1 MNKEG
6 FLKELE
12 SHLRVLD
19 DKEQQ
24 DILDEYAQHIDLK
37 MKSGLSEEEA
47 IRDLAILESWRRI
60 YWRLTMWIRDLRSA
74 GKASQSASRIW
85 RVYPRGVRAGRKDR
99 RLACW
104 DERLHPSYVGGNE
117 KRMEAFRGTTQE
129 ACFKRRKPGR

>member
-47 IRDLAILESWRRI
+47 IRDFGNIGELAADILEA
-60 YWRLTMWIRDLRSA
+60 YHVD
-74 GKASQSASRIW
+74 
-85 RVYPRGVRAGRKDR
+85 PRF
-99 RLACW
+99 
-104 DERLHPSYVGGNE
+104 EE
-117 KRMEAFRGTTQE
+117 
-129 ACFKRRKPGR
+129 RRKGIKIGRAHV

>member
-47 IRDLAILESWRRI
+47 GYGECIRGE
-60 YWRLTMWIRDLRSA
+60 
-74 GKASQSASRIW
+74 
-85 RVYPRGVRAGRKDR
+85 
-99 RLACW
+99 
-104 DERLHPSYVGGNE
+104 
-117 KRMEAFRGTTQE
+117 
-129 ACFKRRKPGR
+129 

>member
-47 IRDLAILESWRRI
+47 IRDFGNIGELAADILEA
-60 YWRLTMWIRDLRSA
+60 YHVD
-74 GKASQSASRIW
+74 
-85 RVYPRGVRAGRKDR
+85 PRF
-99 RLACW
+99 
-104 DERLHPSYVGGNE
+104 EE
-117 KRMEAFRGTTQE
+117 
-129 ACFKRRKPGR
+129 RRKGITIRKPMQSTL

>member
-47 IRDLAILESWRRI
+47 IRDFGNIGELAADILE
-60 YWRLTMWIRDLRSA
+60 A
-74 GKASQSASRIW
+74 
-85 RVYPRGVRAGRKDR
+85 
-99 RLACW
+99 
-104 DERLHPSYVGGNE
+104 
-117 KRMEAFRGTTQE
+117 
-129 ACFKRRKPGR
+129 

>member
-47 IRDLAILESWRRI
+47 IRDFGNIGELAADILEAYHEI
-60 YWRLTMWIRDLRSA
+60 
-74 GKASQSASRIW
+74 G
-85 RVYPRGVRAGRKDR
+85 RA
-99 RLACW
+99 
-104 DERLHPSYVGGNE
+104 HV
-117 KRMEAFRGTTQE
+117 
-129 ACFKRRKPGR
+129 

>member
-47 IRDLAILESWRRI
+47 IRDFGNIGELAADI
-60 YWRLTMWIRDLRSA
+60 
-74 GKASQSASRIW
+74 
-85 RVYPRGVRAGRKDR
+85 
-99 RLACW
+99 
-104 DERLHPSYVGGNE
+104 
-117 KRMEAFRGTTQE
+117 
-129 ACFKRRKPGR
+129 

>member
-47 IRDLAILESWRRI
+47 IRDFGNIGELAADILEA
-60 YWRLTMWIRDLRSA
+60 YHVD
-74 GKASQSASRIW
+74 
-85 RVYPRGVRAGRKDR
+85 PRF
-99 RLACW
+99 
-104 DERLHPSYVGGNE
+104 E
-117 KRMEAFRGTTQE
+117 
-129 ACFKRRKPGR
+129 

>member
-47 IRDLAILESWRRI
+47 IGFWQ
-60 YWRLTMWIRDLRSA
+60 YWRAGGGYIGGLPCGSA
-74 GKASQSASRIW
+74 I
-85 RVYPRGVRAGRKDR
+85 
-99 RLACW
+99 
-104 DERLHPSYVGGNE
+104 
-117 KRMEAFRGTTQE
+117 
-129 ACFKRRKPGR
+129 